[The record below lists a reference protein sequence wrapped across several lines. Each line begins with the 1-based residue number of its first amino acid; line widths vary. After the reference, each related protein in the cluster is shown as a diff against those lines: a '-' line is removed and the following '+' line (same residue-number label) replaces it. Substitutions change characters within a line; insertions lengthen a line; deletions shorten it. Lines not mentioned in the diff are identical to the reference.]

1 MTSSS
6 LSPRPFDPV
15 PLYGRLASVMREKIR
30 SGEWAVGT
38 ELPALPTIC
47 EDYGVSRITARQA
60 IQTLVDEGLV
70 SSGRGRRSLVLRNDL
85 AGRRRLYDVIEPSL
99 AMAADHE
106 IRILGRRDAIA
117 LPPEG
122 RFHGVPHPPYVAIKK
137 IHAEGGMPYCLM
149 EIFVARETF
158 DRFPAGRETEQKLA
172 KLVFENAQPPLVGG
186 RERLTVA
193 AAGHEEA
200 EALEVPLSAPVAR
213 LHRIFCDAE
222 GRVIYFGN
230 FSYRGDRFGS
240 ERDLTGYV
248 KHGW

>member
-1 MTSSS
+1 MTS
-6 LSPRPFDPV
+6 LAFNRPFDPT

-38 ELPALPTIC
+38 ELPTLPSIC
-47 EDYGVSRITARQA
+47 DDYGVSRVTARQA

-70 SSGRGRRSLVLRNDL
+70 SSGRGRRSLVLGNDL
-85 AGRRRLYDVIEPSL
+85 AGRQRLYDVIEPTL
-99 AMAADHE
+99 AMAEDHE
-106 IRILGRRDAIA
+106 IRILARRDAIA

-122 RFHGVPHPPYVAIKK
+122 QFHGVAHPPYVAIKK

-158 DRFPAGRETEQKLA
+158 DRLPPGREAEQKLA
-172 KLVFENAQPPLVGG
+172 KLVFEHAQPPLVGG
-186 RERLTVA
+186 RERLIVA
-193 AAGHEEA
+193 AAGPEEA
-200 EALEVPLSAPVAR
+200 EALEVSLSAPVAR
-213 LHRIFCDAE
+213 LHRIFCDAA
-222 GRVIYFGN
+222 GRVVYFGN